1 MIISLSK
8 YNLEGCMDP
17 ISNIFLQC
25 QFGLLFERGK
35 SILFP
40 PVLHYSEAPWCHA
53 VDTPVGD
60 ALFVKKYVM
69 IVVTI
74 IITLCLCYVILA
86 FYSLQGILEIPC
98 RCRWR
103 RKSDRSWPAP

>member
-1 MIISLSK
+1 MIIVF
-8 YNLEGCMDP
+8 NT
-17 ISNIFLQC
+17 II
-25 QFGLLFERGK
+25 
-35 SILFP
+35 FP

-74 IITLCLCYVILA
+74 IITLCLCYIILA
-86 FYSLQGILEIPC
+86 FYRNYYFVLYKEYQKYLVVADGDGKAAVVGSHLDQDL
-98 RCRWR
+98 
-103 RKSDRSWPAP
+103 

>member
-60 ALFVKKYVM
+60 AVLVTDTDTEPP
-69 IVVTI
+69 IVCSHHFDDGAVG
-74 IITLCLCYVILA
+74 TLQV
-86 FYSLQGILEIPC
+86 
-98 RCRWR
+98 
-103 RKSDRSWPAP
+103 